1 MDQNLKLLT
10 TISKNMKI
18 LYVEDNEEARGQTV
32 KMLENYFSDITV
44 ATNGEEG
51 LNLFKE
57 NSYHI
62 IFSDIE
68 MPVMDGITMIGH
80 IRKLNKEIPIVIL
93 SAHNNEKYFLE
104 TIKAG
109 IDGYILK
116 PYDFEQ
122 ITEVITKII
131 MKFDIQLK
139 SKSNIKLVDGYI
151 WSKEHQT
158 LFKDDKKI
166 KLSKNEIKLLK
177 ILALSINTTITNQEI
192 ESYIFND
199 NLSQN
204 KRLRSLVSR
213 MKLKLNQSL
222 IEANYGRGYTLKVS
236 NKTI

>member
-1 MDQNLKLLT
+1 MEQNIKLLT
-10 TISKNMKI
+10 AISKTMKI

-44 ATNGEEG
+44 VSDGEEG
-51 LNLFKE
+51 LNLFKK

-62 IFSDIE
+62 IFTDIE
-68 MPVMDGITMIGH
+68 MPVMNGISMIGH

-93 SAHNNEKYFLE
+93 SAHNDEKYFLE

-116 PYDFEQ
+116 PYYFEQ
-122 ITEVITKII
+122 IVEVITKII
-131 MKFDIQLK
+131 MKFDIKLK
-139 SKSNIKLVDGYI
+139 SKSNIHLVGGYI
-151 WSKEHQT
+151 WSKEHQC
-158 LFKDDKKI
+158 LMKDDKKV

-177 ILALSINTTITNQEI
+177 ILALSIDTPISNQEI
-192 ESYIFND
+192 EAYIFND

-213 MKLKLNQSL
+213 MKLKLDQSL

-236 NKTI
+236 SESI